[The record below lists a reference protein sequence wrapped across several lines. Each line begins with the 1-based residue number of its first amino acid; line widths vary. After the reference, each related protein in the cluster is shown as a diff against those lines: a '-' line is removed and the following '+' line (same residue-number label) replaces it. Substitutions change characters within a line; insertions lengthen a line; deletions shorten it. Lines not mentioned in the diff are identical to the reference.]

1 MLRKRFLFS
10 CAVVALAALIACLP
24 QVRQSAVAQTGED
37 GVTSDVSL
45 KLERDGK
52 LSVTE
57 RVVVPSGPEVHRTVP
72 LRQAAGEDVDRVFEI
87 RGAEVSGPGSAR
99 VTDEELELTL
109 PPGESTVEYQVVGAV
124 ADTRDDT
131 QRVDWR
137 ASGGWDVAVQRTRIS
152 FISPNPA
159 RSIDC
164 RAGPVGSDDEC
175 ADFRIGTTRGP
186 RAEHTELGE
195 GERIDFSVEVP
206 EGTVPANA
214 EFDETFGLDDAF
226 GLSPA
231 VAAALAGLGLLVIGG
246 FGLLWYTRG
255 RDARV
260 STGDVGPVDVL
271 MTDEQGNVR
280 FASPDGVLPGQVG
293 TVIDEH
299 VDVVDVTATVIDL
312 AVRNY
317 LWIEE
322 ISEEGQGRDWRI
334 VRLNPPD
341 DSLRAYE
348 RAVHEMLFGAEGA
361 ERDQVLISQLREGSA
376 PELGKVRD
384 RMYSDVVAQRWFSR
398 RPDSERNLFWWIGL
412 GIGGCGVVLT
422 AVLALTTSFALLG
435 IGVLVGGVALTFG
448 ARVMPARTKRGS
460 SLVAQV
466 RGLREYLRS
475 ATAESIPLADRE
487 MVFSRSLPYAVVL
500 GETERWLGEFAELDP
515 AADGTP
521 GLYWYGELA
530 ERAGHVVPDM
540 RRFREHFPVLVSVL
554 NDALARPGQVRSLR

>member
-1 MLRKRFLFS
+1 MLKKRFLFS
-10 CAVVALAALIACLP
+10 CAVLALAVLMGCLP
-24 QVRQSAVAQTGED
+24 QVRQSAVARAAED

-57 RVVVPSGPEVHRTVP
+57 RVTVPSGGEVHRTVP
-72 LRQAAGEDVDRVFEI
+72 LRQAAGEDVDRVFDI

-99 VTDEELELTL
+99 VTDEQLELTL

-124 ADTRDDT
+124 GDPRGGT
-131 QRVDWR
+131 QQVDWR
-137 ASGGWDVAVQRTRIS
+137 ASGGWDVSVQRTRIS
-152 FISPNPA
+152 FIAPKPA

-164 RAGPVGSDDEC
+164 RAGPVGSDGKC
-175 ADFRIGTTRGP
+175 TSFRIGTTRGP
-186 RAEHTELGE
+186 RAEHTELAE
-195 GERIDFSVEVP
+195 GDRIDFSVDLP

-214 EFDETFGLDDAF
+214 EFDETFSLDDAF
-226 GLSPA
+226 ELSPT
-231 VAAALAGLGLLVIGG
+231 VAAALAALGLLVIGG

-260 STGDVGPVDVL
+260 SSGDVGPVDVL

-299 VDVVDVTATVIDL
+299 VDVVDVTATIIDL

-322 ISEEGQGRDWRI
+322 VPGEQQGRDWRI
-334 VRLNPPD
+334 VLLNPPD
-341 DSLRAYE
+341 DSLRSYE
-348 RAVHEMLFGAEGA
+348 RAVHEMLFGAGGA
-361 ERDQVLISQLREGSA
+361 ERGQVMVSQLRSGSA
-376 PELGKVRD
+376 PDLTEVRD

-412 GIGGCGVVLT
+412 GVAACGVVLT
-422 AVLALTTSFALLG
+422 AALALTTSFALLG

-448 ARVMPARTKRGS
+448 ARIMPARTKRGS

-466 RGLREYLRS
+466 RGLRDYLRS
-475 ATAESIPLADRE
+475 ASADSIPLTDRE

-521 GLYWYGELA
+521 GLYWYGELV
-530 ERAGHVVPDM
+530 ERTGHVVPDM
-540 RRFREHFPVLVSVL
+540 RRFREHFPMLVSVL
-554 NDALARPGQVRSLR
+554 DDVLARPGQVRSLR